1 MIVNILTII
10 TAFDC
15 RPAGGKHSIVSL
27 SSIIRLK
34 RFVNQAREREREGGE
49 QRVVKGWKHRSKQID
64 PLDLDIRKRR
74 DVTYRHR

>member
-34 RFVNQAREREREGGE
+34 RFVNQERERERRATRGKRVET
-49 QRVVKGWKHRSKQID
+49 QRQTNRS
-64 PLDLDIRKRR
+64 
-74 DVTYRHR
+74 TGS

>member
-34 RFVNQAREREREGGE
+34 RFVNQARERERGRRATRGKRVET
-49 QRVVKGWKHRSKQID
+49 QRQTNRS
-64 PLDLDIRKRR
+64 
-74 DVTYRHR
+74 TGS

>member
-27 SSIIRLK
+27 SNIIRLK
-34 RFVNQAREREREGGE
+34 RFVNQEREREREGASNA
-49 QRVVKGWKHRSKQID
+49 W
-64 PLDLDIRKRR
+64 
-74 DVTYRHR
+74 